1 MENEGK
7 SQLTNVFNKWVIPA
21 SKGEFGRMK
30 IRFIF
35 TFIFSAFLMVI
46 NHRIIRHYYVLKS
59 QPFTVFKE
67 WFTSCSTWPLCFDYK
82 THKTQQKRIFSSSWT
97 LVPSSSFAKTSL
109 PVTTTTTV
117 VSSHTWE
124 GCTLASFASTAA
136 KTPRAFAISQ
146 LENYSSRSLKVRNAG
161 V

>member
-1 MENEGK
+1 MY
-7 SQLTNVFNKWVIPA
+7 SILKWVIPA

-30 IRFIF
+30 IRFI
-35 TFIFSAFLMVI
+35 FIFSAFLMVI

-109 PVTTTTTV
+109 PVTTTV

-136 KTPRAFAISQ
+136 WLSLFPSWKITAHAALKSETPEFK
-146 LENYSSRSLKVRNAG
+146 NDFKPWLK
-161 V
+161 